1 MTNCKY
7 IDDYL
12 SIISE
17 NDVSVCEEQKKLY
30 KFVLHVFQTE
40 KLVVD
45 MEQAEKYFALQKYFP
60 FSLFTWEKFCFFIH
74 NCVYKENGQLRFPKL
89 VIIVG
94 RGAGKNGF
102 LAFEDFALLTP
113 VNGVPKYHIDIFATS
128 EDQAKQSFLDVYD
141 VLEQNAVKMKRHFRW
156 NKEVIKNLKTGSEL
170 RFRTS
175 NAKTKD
181 GGRPGKVDFDE
192 YHAYENSALID
203 VAVTGLG
210 KKRYPR
216 QTIISTNGNVRG
228 AVFDDLLETCEKI
241 LDLEEPDNG
250 TFPFI
255 CKIDCID
262 EIDNPDS
269 WHKAN
274 PSLRFLP
281 DLMEEIKLEY
291 AQYKQNPAANAA
303 FPTKRMNCP
312 PKHTETAVTKWENI
326 IACNRPVEEGLLKGK
341 SCVAGLDFMLT
352 TDFLG
357 AGLLYRVNGVDY
369 WVGHT
374 WICENSADLIRIK
387 PPLREWEARGL
398 VTFVDAKAI
407 PPELP
412 AMWLKNEA
420 AKRGSQ
426 ILKVGLDKY
435 RCNVLRNACMDFMQ
449 LHDDQI
455 YLVRPS
461 DEMQIV
467 PTLTDKF
474 ATQKIVWGV
483 NNSNMC
489 WQTNNT
495 KTATSGAGNITYQ
508 KIEPK
513 SRKNDEFKA
522 FVAAE
527 CVSDVLEHTKAIN
540 LDMMQAWIY

>member
-1 MTNCKY
+1 
-7 IDDYL
+7 
-12 SIISE
+12 
-17 NDVSVCEEQKKLY
+17 
-30 KFVLHVFQTE
+30 
-40 KLVVD
+40 
-45 MEQAEKYFALQKYFP
+45 
-60 FSLFTWEKFCFFIH
+60 
-74 NCVYKENGQLRFPKL
+74 

-141 VLEQNAVKMKRHFRW
+141 VLEQNAVKMKRHFNW

-281 DLMEEIKLEY
+281 DLMEEIK
-291 AQYKQNPAANAA
+291 P
-303 FPTKRMNCP
+303 
-312 PKHTETAVTKWENI
+312 
-326 IACNRPVEEGLLKGK
+326 
-341 SCVAGLDFMLT
+341 
-352 TDFLG
+352 
-357 AGLLYRVNGVDY
+357 
-369 WVGHT
+369 
-374 WICENSADLIRIK
+374 
-387 PPLREWEARGL
+387 
-398 VTFVDAKAI
+398 
-407 PPELP
+407 
-412 AMWLKNEA
+412 
-420 AKRGSQ
+420 
-426 ILKVGLDKY
+426 
-435 RCNVLRNACMDFMQ
+435 
-449 LHDDQI
+449 
-455 YLVRPS
+455 
-461 DEMQIV
+461 
-467 PTLTDKF
+467 
-474 ATQKIVWGV
+474 
-483 NNSNMC
+483 
-489 WQTNNT
+489 
-495 KTATSGAGNITYQ
+495 
-508 KIEPK
+508 
-513 SRKNDEFKA
+513 
-522 FVAAE
+522 
-527 CVSDVLEHTKAIN
+527 
-540 LDMMQAWIY
+540 